1 MPMDKDNHLS
11 YRVCFLKNK
20 FDCFRMLEG
29 DEKFNKTNELRKR
42 LMRTMKDKGRTNAEK
57 FNRTDKRSDTRTP
70 LTKKERQIRQ
80 RLKSNERFN
89 KTGEQR
95 GMRTP

>member
-1 MPMDKDNHLS
+1 MRNSTKLMNFGSGSCAPWKNDNS
-11 YRVCFLKNK
+11 
-20 FDCFRMLEG
+20 
-29 DEKFNKTNELRKR
+29 
-42 LMRTMKDKGRTNAEK
+42 DKGRTNAEK